1 VFRIFDVQEANSN
14 YEEDPNMKAKHLI
27 IYSALLLPAGL
38 AHAQYGAPQAGS
50 PSPTPDATSQAA
62 PAAPTT
68 PAAPVEATPASDADL
83 AKGKVVND
91 PAGQPVGTID
101 SISDAGVVLAVGE
114 QRIQVPK
121 KVIGKTDSGLVI
133 AVTRAQLEAASKK
146 RSPS

>member
-1 VFRIFDVQEANSN
+1 
-14 YEEDPNMKAKHLI
+14 MKARHLI
-27 IYSALLLPAGL
+27 TCTALLLPMGL
-38 AHAQYGAPQAGS
+38 AHAQSAEPQQSAPSPATSPASQAG
-50 PSPTPDATSQAA
+50 T
-62 PAAPTT
+62 
-68 PAAPVEATPASDADL
+68 VEATPATDADL
-83 AKGKVVND
+83 AKGATVND

-146 RSPS
+146 SPS